1 MELYRINDEGTLFIS
16 PSIDNWEPISRLT
29 IDAVFNLDSSLDPN
43 IPEVINKT
51 LYVFFPV
58 EDGYLPD
65 LKKLHSLAILG
76 ASLLNSGH
84 QVLCH
89 CGMGHNRSALLAG
102 LVLTHLGYSGKE
114 AVRQIQARRQG
125 ALYNKTFASY
135 LESIPAKALSYYAQR
150 PVTMFQ

>member
-16 PSIDNWEPISRLT
+16 PSIDDWEPISQLT
-29 IDAVFNLDSSLDPN
+29 IDAVFNLDSLLDPN

-65 LKKLHSLAILG
+65 LKKLHSLAMLG

-89 CGMGHNRSALLAG
+89 CGLGHNRSALLAG

-114 AVRQIQARRQG
+114 VVHLIRSRRQG
-125 ALYNKTFASY
+125 ALYNKTFAAY
-135 LESIPAKALSYYAQR
+135 LESIPAGSIPAYAQR
-150 PVTMFQ
+150 PLTMFQ

>member
-16 PSIDNWEPISRLT
+16 PSIDNWEPISQLT

-43 IPEVINKT
+43 IPEIMNKT

-58 EDGYLPD
+58 EDEYLPD
-65 LKKLHSLAILG
+65 LKKLHSLAGLG
-76 ASLLNSGH
+76 ASLLDNGH

-102 LVLTHLGYSGKE
+102 LVLTHLGLSGTA
-114 AVRQIQARRQG
+114 AVRLIRSRRQG
-125 ALYNKTFASY
+125 ALYNKTFADY
-135 LESIPAKALSYYAQR
+135 LESIPAKSLSYYAQR
-150 PVTMFQ
+150 PITMFQ